1 MPYTTATVAGEREQ
15 LSSLTGPA
23 PAGTA
28 GKITSET
35 LTNDAKTIHA
45 GLVES

>member
-1 MPYTTATVAGEREQ
+1 MPYTTATVAGERER
-15 LSSLTGPA
+15 LSSLTGSA
-23 PAGTA
+23 LAGTA

-35 LTNDAKTIHA
+35 LTNDAKTIQA